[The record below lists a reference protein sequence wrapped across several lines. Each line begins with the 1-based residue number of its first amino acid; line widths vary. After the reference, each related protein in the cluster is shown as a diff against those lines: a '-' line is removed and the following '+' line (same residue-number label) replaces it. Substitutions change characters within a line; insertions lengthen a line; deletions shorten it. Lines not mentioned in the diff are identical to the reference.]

1 MRKLFTLFALF
12 YLSGL
17 LLHSQAQTY
26 TIYPTPQ
33 KVVESDG
40 SIELSNT
47 INVICESSI
56 GEVSRNRMKE
66 VLENAGYS
74 IAEANEAS
82 QTLTNL
88 YIGTSGSNG
97 VAARYA
103 ADNNLPLTV
112 FEPGDNKFD
121 PYLLQIN
128 NLHPHGDIVILGD
141 DKGSEY
147 YAFATLEQIFEQADG
162 NPVRQITVEDY
173 AHTQYRGIV

>member
-33 KVVESDG
+33 KIVEGDG

-74 IAEANEAS
+74 IAYADEAS

-112 FEPGDNKFD
+112 LSRATTSSTPICSKSTTCTRMATSSFWATTKARSIMPLPRSNKFSSK
-121 PYLLQIN
+121 PTATRSVKLLLKTMPTHNI
-128 NLHPHGDIVILGD
+128 GE
-141 DKGSEY
+141 S
-147 YAFATLEQIFEQADG
+147 
-162 NPVRQITVEDY
+162 
-173 AHTQYRGIV
+173 